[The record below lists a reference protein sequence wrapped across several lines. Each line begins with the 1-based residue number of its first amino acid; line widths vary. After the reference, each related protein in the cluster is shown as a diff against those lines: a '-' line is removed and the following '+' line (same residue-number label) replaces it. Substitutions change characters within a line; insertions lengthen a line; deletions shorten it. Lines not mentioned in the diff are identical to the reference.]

1 MSFHHWMY
9 FGCQCS
15 SARCSRLLLE
25 SPTLLGMRSA
35 EIMTGAEVLT
45 VLGTVVIEFRPRL
58 RAVGGQRPLL
68 ANRIG
73 PDEDPVLP
81 GGEAPEDLGFH
92 RLGAGEAK
100 IRFHPREGVRRK
112 GGAALHR
119 KAHLVVPI
127 EFVGRE
133 GDEAGVERFL

>member
-35 EIMTGAEVLT
+35 EIMTGANK

-58 RAVGGQRPLL
+58 RAVGGQRALF

-92 RLGAGEAK
+92 RLGPGEAEV
-100 IRFHPREGVRRK
+100 RFHSSKGVGRE

-119 KAHLVVPI
+119 KTHLV
-127 EFVGRE
+127 
-133 GDEAGVERFL
+133 